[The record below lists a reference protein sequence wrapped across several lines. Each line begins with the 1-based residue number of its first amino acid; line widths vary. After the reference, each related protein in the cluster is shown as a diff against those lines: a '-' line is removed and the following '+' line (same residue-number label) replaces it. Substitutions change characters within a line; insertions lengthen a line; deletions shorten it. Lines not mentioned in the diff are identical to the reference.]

1 MDLGTRLVMH
11 GLVPVFAIM
20 ARIIQPKAR
29 IVGDSLYDF
38 IASLVMKT
46 HSVMIRNFASSS
58 TNISSTFFE
67 KADSL

>member
-1 MDLGTRLVMH
+1 MDLSTRLVMH
-11 GLVPVFAIM
+11 GLVSVFAITT
-20 ARIIQPKAR
+20 RIIHPKAR

-38 IASLVMKT
+38 ISSLVMKT

-58 TNISSTFFE
+58 TNISSTFSE